1 MRNLNKIVTEEL
13 EDLFIKIYL
22 IGFEMQGE
30 SCIFLI
36 YSEKPKRKLIYS
48 IVMDCYKDS
57 EINEIEEVCKDE
69 LGQEKLDML
78 VWSHPHDDHT
88 IGLNEIIEKY
98 CDEQTK
104 IILAN
109 ILDNNRIVMSDTCK
123 ELAEYISKLNFGKKK
138 KKYNINSMVNYN
150 QTIQK
155 VNFSKSSNVIKGI
168 EIRCIAPMAD
178 VIAKQPSLRE
188 ENINLF
194 SVGLLIVI
202 DIDDKKMNFLL
213 TGDMVN
219 EVFNEIAE
227 EQEDDEIPNTYNY
240 VKIPHHGGKSA
251 QNLVKILNRDTKC
264 PVAGTTIF
272 RISKDDNEEL
282 KNPFDD
288 TIRAY
293 KKYIEK
299 ISCTSDVKN
308 VSYGKGVIVTE
319 FDVSSGKFS
328 LDVRGKAIEEM

>member
-1 MRNLNKIVTEEL
+1 
-13 EDLFIKIYL
+13 
-22 IGFEMQGE
+22 
-30 SCIFLI
+30 
-36 YSEKPKRKLIYS
+36 
-48 IVMDCYKDS
+48 
-57 EINEIEEVCKDE
+57 
-69 LGQEKLDML
+69 
-78 VWSHPHDDHT
+78 
-88 IGLNEIIEKY
+88 
-98 CDEQTK
+98 
-104 IILAN
+104 
-109 ILDNNRIVMSDTCK
+109 
-123 ELAEYISKLNFGKKK
+123 
-138 KKYNINSMVNYN
+138 
-150 QTIQK
+150 
-155 VNFSKSSNVIKGI
+155 
-168 EIRCIAPMAD
+168 MAD

-227 EQEDDEIPNTYNY
+227 VQEDDEIPNTYNY

-272 RISKDDNEEL
+272 RISKDDEEL

-293 KKYIEK
+293 KKSIEN

-308 VSYGKGVIVTE
+308 GSYGKGVIVTE
-319 FDVSSGKFS
+319 FDVLRGVLS
-328 LDVRGKAIEEM
+328 LDVRGKAIKDM